1 MIYLDHA
8 ASTPLDP
15 RVAKVMQQCA
25 LTHFG
30 NPSSQHKAGRMARA
44 ALDEARDTVAAFLG
58 AHSREILFTSGGTEA
73 DNLAIKGVAQ
83 AYRDRGRHLV
93 TSAIEH
99 HAVLES
105 CKVLEHEG
113 FRVSYLAPDS
123 HGIVTHEQVEEVLT
137 PETVLVSIIAA
148 NNEIGTI
155 QPIAEIGALCRAR
168 GVLFHTDA
176 VQAAGR

>member
-58 AHSREILFTSGGTEA
+58 AHSREILLPVGARKRIIWLSKGGT
-73 DNLAIKGVAQ
+73 GVSRPRAAPGDQ
-83 AYRDRGRHLV
+83 RHRAPRGAGELQ
-93 TSAIEH
+93 S
-99 HAVLES
+99 
-105 CKVLEHEG
+105 
-113 FRVSYLAPDS
+113 
-123 HGIVTHEQVEEVLT
+123 
-137 PETVLVSIIAA
+137 
-148 NNEIGTI
+148 IGT
-155 QPIAEIGALCRAR
+155 
-168 GVLFHTDA
+168 
-176 VQAAGR
+176 